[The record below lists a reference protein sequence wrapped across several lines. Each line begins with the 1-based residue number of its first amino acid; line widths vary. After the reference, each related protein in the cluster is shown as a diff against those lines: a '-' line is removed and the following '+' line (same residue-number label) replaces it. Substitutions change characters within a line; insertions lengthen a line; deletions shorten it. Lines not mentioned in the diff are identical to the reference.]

1 MEDQPP
7 KKTRTGLT
15 PEKNAVVGKVV
26 LLSAVGLLNG
36 GIGAILSPYVYY
48 SLKACKVGTAT
59 AVSVWLTL
67 GMLTF
72 GIRSAHFDATA
83 KEEARLEAEAV
94 EAPKREA
101 ARVKAQAEEA
111 QAEKAI
117 REQEA
122 RERAAEIKQ
131 YGATKEEMYL
141 LCRDLVDVESDSTDR
156 GLLNSETREMKNTDG
171 SPLGIVWQSSRYGT
185 NLAGVDIEQR
195 WKCWTKSGGK
205 VDAEIMWVKAR

>member
-1 MEDQPP
+1 MKDQSPE
-7 KKTRTGLT
+7 KSKTELT
-15 PEKNAVVGKVV
+15 PEQNAAAGRAILLV
-26 LLSAVGLLNG
+26 LVGLFNG
-36 GIGAILSPYVYY
+36 GVGAIFSPCVYY
-48 SLKACKVGTAT
+48 SLKACKVGTIT

-72 GIRSAHFDATA
+72 GIRSAHFDAIA
-83 KEEARLEAEAV
+83 KEEARLEAA